1 MAYGCLLP
9 IHLTADVGFN
19 QAIEVIDILSQYM
32 VSMQR
37 SYDIDFRYV
46 AYGCLVLPIHLT
58 VDAPLLVAASG
69 KAVGS
74 LLSQEQEQ
82 DALCYIQVSK

>member
-1 MAYGCLLP
+1 
-9 IHLTADVGFN
+9 
-19 QAIEVIDILSQYM
+19 
-32 VSMQR
+32 MQR
-37 SYDIDFRYV
+37 SYISHFRYV
-46 AYGCLVLPIHLT
+46 AYGRLLPIHLT